1 MSRSIK
7 IWLLMAAV
15 VSLAGCG
22 KKVPEPANPDTARQ
36 ALTEALNTWV
46 QGGSVESLSKR
57 TPPIYFNDPQW
68 KAGKRL
74 KRFEIKGNLEEFG
87 RQLRCTVLLA
97 FEDEEGKTEEKDTPY
112 QIDTHE
118 VIVIVRDF

>member
-1 MSRSIK
+1 MTRRIK
-7 IWLLMAAV
+7 TWFVAAAV
-15 VSLAGCG
+15 CFTGCS
-22 KKVPEPANPDTARQ
+22 KKAPEPANPDTARQ
-36 ALTEALNTWV
+36 ALTEALKTWV
-46 QGGSVESLSKR
+46 QGGSAGDLEKR

-74 KRFEIKGNLEEFG
+74 KRYQIKGNLEEFG
-87 RQLRCTVLLA
+87 RQLRCTVSLA
-97 FEDEEGKTEEKDTPY
+97 LEDEEGKTEERDAPY